1 MDKPKHSCG
10 VVAMALTSEANVFLK
25 KGLRAI
31 QHRGQESTGIA
42 VFQDGIK
49 YIRGMGLVHEVL
61 CGREFEMIKGKA
73 GIGHVRYSTSG
84 SSSFENCQPMV
95 VTTSAGELAI
105 AHNGDIVNADNL
117 RSKLQSEGWA
127 FLTNSDSE
135 IVVRILANEL
145 VETPDPFKAIKN
157 TMRKLDGAYSL
168 TLMIEDRVFGVRDP
182 MGFRPLAIGTLP
194 DGYAIASEDS
204 AFEIL
209 RGHFIR
215 DVEPG
220 EIVEITP
227 EGFQSAKVPE
237 APNKATCMFE
247 WVYFARPDS
256 TIDGLEVFQAR
267 KNVGRQLA
275 EEQPVDADVII
286 SVPDSGR
293 GHAVGYSEGSGIKY
307 DEGLMKNRY
316 IERTFILPDQ
326 SEREESVALKL
337 NPIKSTVKGKRVVLV
352 DDSIVRGTT
361 LRKIVQ
367 MVRRA
372 GAKEVHVRIGCP
384 PIRAPC
390 YYGVDMKTRDQFVAT
405 GKSVEEVAREIT
417 ADTLG
422 YTSLEGLVKALGK
435 PQSDI
440 CLACLTGE
448 YPTNIP
454 GEKMRYQQRLEIEY

>member
-10 VVAMALTSEANVFLK
+10 VVAMALTSEANVVLK

-31 QHRGQESTGIA
+31 QHRGQESAGIA
-42 VFQDGIK
+42 IFHDGIK

-61 CGREFEMIKGKA
+61 SGREFEMIRGKV

-84 SSSFENCQPMV
+84 SSSFENCQPLI

-105 AHNGDIVNADNL
+105 AHNGDIVNADKL

-127 FLTNSDSE
+127 FLTDSDSE

-145 VETPDPFKAIKN
+145 VEISDPFKAIKN

-227 EGFQSAKVPE
+227 DGFQSAKVPA

-275 EEQPVDADVII
+275 EEQPVEADVII

-372 GAKEVHVRIGCP
+372 GAREVHVRIGCP

-422 YTSLEGLVKALGK
+422 YTSIEGLVKALGK